1 MVLFDMLFLKQNY
14 GLWERIDT
22 VGFLEDVVNDEMM
35 GRLAQSFAG
44 RNELC
49 SKALLLDDQFGNYTI
64 QQTKGIATIYERGIP
79 INY

>member
-14 GLWERIDT
+14 GLWERIDDT

-49 SKALLLDDQFGNYTI
+49 STSPVA
-64 QQTKGIATIYERGIP
+64 
-79 INY
+79 